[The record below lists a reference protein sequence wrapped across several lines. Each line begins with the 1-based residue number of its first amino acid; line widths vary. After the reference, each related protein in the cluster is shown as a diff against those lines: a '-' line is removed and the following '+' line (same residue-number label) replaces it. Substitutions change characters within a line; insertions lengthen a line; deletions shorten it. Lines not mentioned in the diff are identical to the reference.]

1 MKALRIHRPGGA
13 EGLVY
18 EDAPDPE
25 PVTGD
30 VLVEVRGA
38 GFTPDELAWSAT
50 WIDRAGR
57 DRTPSIPAHE
67 VSGVVVAVGFG
78 TSGFE
83 VGDEVY
89 GLTDSYRDGAAAG
102 LVSVDARNLAL
113 KPTSI
118 DHLQAA
124 SLPQT
129 ALTAWQALFRHGS
142 LEPGQ
147 TVMVHGAAGA
157 VGSIAAQLAHEAGT
171 RVVGTGFARARDV
184 ALAHGVDTF
193 VDLEAGPLEDA
204 VEPVDLVFD
213 TIGGEV
219 LARSSAIVK
228 PTGTVVSIVVPP
240 PERPDGGPAVFFVVE
255 PDRAQLREIAG
266 QVDAGLLRP
275 HVGATYPVS
284 DGRAAFEAK
293 RRGIPGKVVLQP

>member
-1 MKALRIHRPGGA
+1 MKALRIHQPGGTD
-13 EGLVY
+13 GLVY

-38 GFTPDELAWSAT
+38 GFTPHELDWSAT

-78 TSGFE
+78 TSGFQ
-83 VGDEVY
+83 VGDELY

-118 DHLQAA
+118 DHLRAA

-142 LEPGQ
+142 LEAGR
-147 TVMVHGAAGA
+147 TVMIHGAAGA
-157 VGSIAAQLAHEAGT
+157 VGSIAAQLAHNAGA
-171 RVVGTGFARARDV
+171 RVIGTGSARARDV

-193 VDLEAGPLEDA
+193 VDLQTGSLADA
-204 VEPVDLVFD
+204 TEPVDLVFD
-213 TIGGEV
+213 TIGGDV
-219 LARSSAIVK
+219 LARSTSVVK
-228 PTGTVVSIVVPP
+228 PTGTLVSIVVPP
-240 PERPDGGPAVFFVVE
+240 PPRPDGGPAVFFVVE
-255 PDRAQLREIAG
+255 PDRAQLQELAG

-275 HVGATYPVS
+275 HVGATYPLA
-284 DGRAAFEAK
+284 DGRAAFDAK
-293 RRGIPGKVVLQP
+293 RQGIPGKVVLQP

>member
-1 MKALRIHRPGGA
+1 MKALRIHQPGGP
-13 EGLVY
+13 EGLVH

-30 VLVEVRGA
+30 VLVEVHGA
-38 GFTPDELAWSAT
+38 GFTPNELDWSAT

-67 VSGVVVAVGFG
+67 VSGTVVAVGFG

-113 KPTSI
+113 KPASI

-129 ALTAWQALFRHGS
+129 ALTAWQALFAHGS

-147 TVMVHGAAGA
+147 TVVVHGAAGA
-157 VGSIAAQLAHEAGT
+157 VGSIAAQLAHNAGA
-171 RVVGTGFARARDV
+171 RVIGTGFASARDV
-184 ALAHGVDTF
+184 ALAHGVDSF
-193 VDLEAGPLEDA
+193 VDLEAGPLEDT
-204 VEPVDLVFD
+204 VEPADLVFD

-219 LARSSAIVK
+219 LTRSTSIVK
-228 PTGTVVSIVVPP
+228 PTGTLVSIVVPP
-240 PERPDGGPAVFFVVE
+240 PERPDGGRTVFFVVE
-255 PDRAQLREIAG
+255 PDRAQLREIAR

-275 HVGATYPVS
+275 HVGAVYPLS
-284 DGRAAFEAK
+284 DGRTAFEAK